1 MCVCV
6 CLSSVWFGL
15 VVLNPY
21 VPFNIH
27 YMMER
32 ISYTALPCRFLLILQ
47 FFMSMWSWLIFRCEY
62 ISSFFLSA
70 ASDATIDEAIMN
82 WANKKVC
89 SYLHFIN
96 FQIFHAEEERHW
108 IPHWIHR
115 TILLWQLKNTN
126 SSNPFYIIPPMESYE
141 MELLLMSLYLTAK
154 TSSVCHFPANSVLCA
169 VCAYMYIVAFNH
181 ALIPKWKYSVEI
193 HALAYTLTTWWFQVN
208 QSIQYFEFQESYS
221 HLLSRFLL
229 TFSALL

>member
-1 MCVCV
+1 MWDWSEWIFSARQICMILFVHVFTCRSDAGPYSHFSLECVCVCV
-6 CLSSVWFGL
+6 CLRFGL

-47 FFMSMWSWLIFRCEY
+47 FFMSMWSWLILGCEY

-70 ASDATIDEAIMN
+70 SSDATIDEAIMN

-169 VCAYMYIVAFNH
+169 VCAYIYILLL
-181 ALIPKWKYSVEI
+181 LIMLSFPNENIPLKY
-193 HALAYTLTTWWFQVN
+193 T
-208 QSIQYFEFQESYS
+208 
-221 HLLSRFLL
+221 R
-229 TFSALL
+229 